1 MSIDSHLIHT
11 CTIQRSVTPNRT
23 SHRDAKP
30 QWSNQAIRVLCR
42 LVIKAQ
48 RVADSATGER
58 PIVTN
63 YLLLLPAETDI
74 RQGDRITQIIDERG
88 LMEFGNDQQTPAI
101 YRVAAVMPRRSFTIH
116 HISCQLDRVG
126 SA

>member
-11 CTIQRSVTPNRT
+11 CSVQRMTTPNRT

-30 QWSNQAIRVLCR
+30 VWSNQMIRVSCR

-63 YLLLLPAETDI
+63 YLLLLPADTDI
-74 RQGDRITQIIDERG
+74 RQGDRVTQIIDERG
-88 LMEFGNDQQTPAI
+88 VMELGNDNQTPAI
-101 YRVAAVMPRRSFTIH
+101 YRVAAVMPRRASAQRH
-116 HISCQLDRVG
+116 VSCQLDRVG

>member
-11 CTIQRSVTPNRT
+11 CTIQRPTTPNRT

-30 QWSNQAIRVLCR
+30 VWATQAIRVLCR

-63 YLLLLPAETDI
+63 YMLLLPADTDI

-88 LMEFGNDQQTPAI
+88 VMELGNDNQTPAI
-101 YRVAAVMPRRSFTIH
+101 YRVAAVMPRRASAQRH
-116 HISCQLDRVG
+116 VSCQLDRVG